1 MKREKRLMIMADR
14 SASAV
19 MLGFNFEINAAI
31 VLMLENIVDLQS
43 VRAEG
48 EFEDIDIRLN
58 DGSWIFA
65 QAKAVVNAESDF
77 SHVHEN
83 LRKALVSLSEA
94 ERKAADPVNR
104 LVMVTN
110 SINPLNDTATMSCF
124 YGHAHKDYRDLPD
137 RAKNIIDKIVAKA
150 GIQIDLSR
158 FRIQVIPFV
167 GDDENERYKVV
178 REVVKAFLGRV
189 GVFNANTEYLTE
201 QLLEVWQTQVLH
213 NGSTKAKS
221 VTITKAGIVW
231 PLLALLTDVR
241 NSNSIRDNYDPAE
254 YEEII
259 RAYGQIISHKQ
270 ERFEF
275 YSRVLY
281 DYRDY
286 AFEGNGREKTK
297 SFVATEWKRYLE
309 DFQNLS
315 IGESVLE
322 IVIKITIES
331 IVNQRIEISR
341 IKERV
346 RL

>member
-1 MKREKRLMIMADR
+1 MVDR

-48 EFEDIDIRLN
+48 EFEDIDLRLN

-77 SHVHEN
+77 SHVREN
-83 LRKALVSLSEA
+83 LKKALVSLSEA
-94 ERKAADPVNR
+94 ERRATDPVNYM
-104 LVMVTN
+104 VMITN
-110 SINPLNDTATMSCF
+110 SINPLNDIATMSCF
-124 YGHAHKDYRDLPD
+124 YGHAHKDYKDLPD
-137 RAKNIIDKIVAKA
+137 RAKNIINKIVAKA
-150 GIQIDLSR
+150 GIQIDLSK

-178 REVVKAFLGRV
+178 REVVKAFLGKV
-189 GVFNANTEYLTE
+189 GVLNANTEYLTE

-221 VTITKAGIVW
+221 ITITKAGIVW

-241 NSNSIRDNYDPAE
+241 TNNSILGDYENDPAI
-254 YEEII
+254 YGEII
-259 RAYGQIISHKQ
+259 RAYGQIINHKQ
-270 ERFEF
+270 DKFEF

-281 DYRDY
+281 DFRDY
-286 AFEGNGREKTK
+286 PFEGSVRERIE
-297 SFVATEWKRYLE
+297 SFVANEWKRYLE

-315 IGESVLE
+315 IDGSVLE

-331 IVNQRIEISR
+331 IINQRIEISR